1 MPSLALRAALV
12 QFVLALTWIVY
23 VLHLPAMLDAAGIAR
38 RWLVWI
44 LLADQITFVLAD
56 WAAGAWADRLA
67 TVWARFGRLFLAA
80 AIVSSVLMLS
90 LPWLAAQGSGAL
102 LVLVTFAWTLTSSA
116 LRAPLFTL
124 LGRFGADARASSR
137 LAGAALAGAG
147 FASAI
152 GPWTA
157 SVLRGGDPRVA
168 LGVGAAALI
177 AAALIAARLP
187 TPSPASRPASSSET
201 GDAEDADAFTGKKIS
216 ATANRRTVGQA
227 AWLPAGVLVALLGF
241 GVQVHTFMHSEALY
255 RTAGA
260 TLPML
265 WLPAF
270 WLGFALLC
278 LFADALLKARDPVAF
293 LPWAAAVGT
302 LALLLARQAPPLP
315 VLAALQCAAGA
326 AWALFLQA
334 LFARAARM
342 AHAPSPSAGA
352 GSATGVLFSA
362 MAVAAAARLA
372 VVAGGWQPSLL
383 VEWAPVGA
391 WTCGALVL
399 VLLPATRRLPGPQAV
414 RSPG

>member
-1 MPSLALRAALV
+1 METRES
-12 QFVLALTWIVY
+12 
-23 VLHLPAMLDAAGIAR
+23 
-38 RWLVWI
+38 RW
-44 LLADQITFVLAD
+44 
-56 WAAGAWADRLA
+56 
-67 TVWARFGRLFLAA
+67 
-80 AIVSSVLMLS
+80 
-90 LPWLAAQGSGAL
+90 
-102 LVLVTFAWTLTSSA
+102 
-116 LRAPLFTL
+116 
-124 LGRFGADARASSR
+124 
-137 LAGAALAGAG
+137 
-147 FASAI
+147 
-152 GPWTA
+152 
-157 SVLRGGDPRVA
+157 
-168 LGVGAAALI
+168 GVGAAALI

-278 LFADALLKARDPVAF
+278 LFADSQLKARDPVAF
-293 LPWAAAVGT
+293 LPLAAAAGT

-315 VLAALQCAAGA
+315 AALQCAAGA

-372 VVAGGWQPSLL
+372 VVAGGGNPRSSARMGAGRRMDLRRPGAGPAAGDASLARPAGRAVARL
-383 VEWAPVGA
+383 SAGA
-391 WTCGALVL
+391 RDS
-399 VLLPATRRLPGPQAV
+399 TRPRLQV
-414 RSPG
+414 RDAG